1 MSFYWR
7 FESIYT
13 NSYYYNVCAAF
24 IVLLNFGVAVCVLN
38 GTLCFHN
45 HAFAFIST
53 VSLISSFLSSARNN
67 ASGIF
72 FSVLFVR

>member
-13 NSYYYNVCAAF
+13 YSYYYNVRVAF
-24 IVLLNFGVAVCVLN
+24 IVLLNSGVAVCVLN

-72 FSVLFVR
+72 FFGFVC